1 LDDDVFRMI
10 GQAIRESRANEIR
23 ERDERVTKIRAEADR
38 LQHRLDTLYLDKN
51 EGRVTS
57 EFHDRVAATWR
68 EERDRCVRDL
78 ESLSF
83 AEDDVIDDGVALV
96 DFARTAHHR
105 FETLPL
111 SSKRRAL
118 NLVLSNCSFAGGEL
132 APTFR
137 KPFDLL
143 QEIASPDGDDTPPEG
158 GSAPQSVEW
167 LPGPD
172 SNQRP
177 ID

>member
-1 LDDDVFRMI
+1 MDDDVFRMI

-118 NLVLSNCSFAGGEL
+118 NLVLSNCSFAAGEL
-132 APTFR
+132 TTIFR

-143 QEIASPDGDDTPPEG
+143 EKIGSPGGGGMPLKGGLHPELKK
-158 GSAPQSVEW
+158 W
-167 LPGPD
+167 LPE
-172 SNQRP
+172 
-177 ID
+177 